1 MSEQAIKYLQENK
14 NKFSK
19 EILVKILKETG
30 YTDEDIKNS
39 ADFVYDIKKPLQ
51 KRKQVKIYSNKKEK
65 TKDFW
70 LGVLY
75 AFLLGI
81 IPVLGWIVGIVLM
94 VRYYFKRKFV
104 FYGMIAYVILT
115 FFITRFLI
123 FGSLRYF

>member
-94 VRYYFKRKFV
+94 VRYYFERKFV
-104 FYGMIAYVILT
+104 FYGMIAYVVLI